1 MLEIDMEN
9 SAAKKAS
16 FFLRGGDKAVLLIHG
31 ITGTPAEMRYLAKAL
46 HKAGYTVLCNT
57 LPRHCGTLAELK
69 KVTWQE
75 LYEACVK
82 DVKRLTAEFSSVYV
96 GGLSVGALLA
106 VRLAYQYPKEVN
118 GIIALAPTL
127 FYDGWSLPRR
137 RILLNILW
145 HIPPVRQHMLIR
157 ETSPHGLKDE
167 HLRDSVAKFYASAKK
182 KSFDD
187 KVATFGSPF
196 FPLAC
201 LYQHWLFVNIVKNEL
216 SKVKTPIIVLHA
228 REDDMTSLKNAEYLY
243 GKIGS
248 SDKTFVI
255 LEDSYHMIVIDKEK
269 DTVAGEVVKFL
280 NTH

>member
-1 MLEIDMEN
+1 MEN

-57 LPRHCGTLAELK
+57 LPRHCGTLDELK

-75 LYEACVK
+75 IYESCVK
-82 DVKRLTAEFSSVYV
+82 DLKRLKGEFQKVYV

-106 VRLAYQYPKEVN
+106 VRLAHQFPHEVE

-127 FYDGWSLPRR
+127 FYDGWALHQGKV
-137 RILLNILW
+137 LLNIIW
-145 HIPPVRQHMLIR
+145 RIPFVRKHMLVR

-167 HLRDSVAKFYASAKK
+167 HLRESVAKFYRSAQKK
-182 KSFDD
+182 TFDD
-187 KVATFGSPF
+187 KVASFGSPF
-196 FPLAC
+196 FPIAC
-201 LYQHWLFVNIVKNEL
+201 LYQHQLFVKVVKREL
-216 SKVKTPIIVLHA
+216 SGITAPIIILHA

-243 GKIGS
+243 AKIGS
-248 SDKTFVI
+248 LDKKLII

-269 DTVAGEVVKFL
+269 DTVANEVVAFL
-280 NTH
+280 DKH